1 MIHHNGKVLVAGG
14 FNTFKTRINTIEIY
28 NSELKCWEMLGIP
41 LYNSIE
47 ACTFVS
53 RSN

>member
-14 FNTFKTRINTIEIY
+14 FNTFKTRINTIEIL
-28 NSELKCWEMLGIP
+28 NPDLKCWEMFGITLHNP
-41 LYNSIE
+41 IE
-47 ACTFVS
+47 ASTFIC